1 MNTLLRCLPLLLF
14 LPACESGEADT
25 TAAGDPV
32 YLFLSEVGLTGAL
45 ENGDVVQLQEDEL
58 HLRNVLNGR
67 DTTVTLSSVRNVL
80 TATSTG
86 ALQLVG
92 GAGGTDRRQRLL
104 PLAGSTAQL
113 AADRL
118 TRQPYRYR
126 YAGQDYWASF
136 EPSFTGFPEYTQPG
150 ALDFVNRLMDWS
162 ATAPGLEFSEYRLV
176 SAYPLPLLILSER
189 ERGQYLDNQII
200 VVDSVGEAGFAGRVV
215 SAGPPGDTP
224 IRFTAID
231 GLADDYGPEVFVDRV
246 NAGYSRSYLL
256 LDRGE
261 TELTATE
268 EKRLPRRSFID
279 PGDLGTISATF
290 LDDGS
295 LMFLSDDH
303 IVLQGSYVLDLD
315 KGLLTVTDQDGS
327 GYRIFVSTENGI
339 AFTLPVSVVTL
350 AGNGLAGQDNYL
362 RIEVVPG

>member
-1 MNTLLRCLPLLLF
+1 MNTLLRCLPILLL
-14 LPACESGEADT
+14 LSACQSGDADSAT
-25 TAAGDPV
+25 PGAPV
-32 YLFLSEVGLTGAL
+32 YLFLNEGAL
-45 ENGDVVQLQEDEL
+45 SGAFEHGDAVRLSGEEL
-58 HLRNVLNGR
+58 HVQNVLNGR
-67 DTTVTLSSVRNVL
+67 DTVISLSAARNVL

-86 ALQLVG
+86 TLQLTATVG
-92 GAGGTDRRQRLL
+92 PDRRQRLL
-104 PLAGSTAQL
+104 PLEGFGAVPSS
-113 AADRL
+113 DRL
-118 TRQPYRYR
+118 TRSPYRYR

-136 EPSFTGFPEYTQPG
+136 EPSFTGFPEYTRPG

-176 SAYPLPLLILSER
+176 TDYAQPLLILSER

-200 VVDSVGEAGFAGRVV
+200 VIDSVADEDFAGRVV
-215 SAGPPGDTP
+215 RAGSAGDSPVK
-224 IRFTAID
+224 FTAID
-231 GLADDYGPEVFVDRV
+231 GLADDYGPESFVERV

-256 LDRGE
+256 LDRGQAE
-261 TELTATE
+261 AVAKD

-279 PGDLGTISATF
+279 PGDLGTISASF

-295 LMFLSDDH
+295 VMFLSDDH

-315 KGLLTVTDQDGS
+315 KGLLTVTDDNGA
-327 GYRIFVSTENGI
+327 GYRIFVTTEKGI

-350 AGNGLAGQDNYL
+350 AGSGLRGQDNYL